1 MMIVEEGRDVKIAK
15 LAKWGNSQGIRINKD
30 VLKNLNFDLQEIETL
45 KIKFNMQ
52 IINGKIILD
61 PIKETTKLD
70 KLFAN
75 FDGKADDY
83 KVSIDWGEPTGKE
96 VW

>member
-1 MMIVEEGRDVKIAK
+1 MMIVEEGRVVKIAK

-61 PIKETTKLD
+61 PIKETTK
-70 KLFAN
+70 
-75 FDGKADDY
+75 
-83 KVSIDWGEPTGKE
+83 
-96 VW
+96 

>member
-61 PIKETTKLD
+61 PIKETTK
-70 KLFAN
+70 
-75 FDGKADDY
+75 
-83 KVSIDWGEPTGKE
+83 
-96 VW
+96 